1 MSSKK
6 IVFLHIAIV
15 FFLVL
20 IPVARCASD
29 VTLHYF
35 RVDKAVYERGDFVV
49 FTLTVR
55 NNALNSSHMIRFK
68 FQILRGEII
77 LGIRELVILR
87 N

>member
-29 VTLHYF
+29 VTINYF
-35 RVDKAVYERGDFVV
+35 GVDKAVYEVG
-49 FTLTVR
+49 
-55 NNALNSSHMIRFK
+55 
-68 FQILRGEII
+68 IL
-77 LGIRELVILR
+77 
-87 N
+87 